1 MGALN
6 GPVLTFFGVPG
17 IGLVEAGPDVARLI
31 LDALVAGEGQ
41 LETGDVVVI
50 AQKIVSKAEG
60 RVVVLDDVR
69 PSSAARALAEEI
81 DKDPRLV
88 ELILQESRRVVAKR
102 PGILIVEHNLGFVM
116 ANAGIDQ
123 SNATPMGAAP
133 QAILL
138 PKAPDES
145 AARIRDTIRA
155 AAGIEVGV
163 IISDSFGRAWRRGTV
178 GVAIGAAGVPAMCD
192 LRGEP
197 DLFGRALE
205 VSITGFADEVAAGAS
220 LVMGQGGEGLPVV
233 IARGLNL
240 DHPHQAATEIV
251 RPAEEDL
258 FR

>member
-1 MGALN
+1 LTGARLAF
-6 GPVLTFFGVPG
+6 LAVPG
-17 IGLVEAGPDVARLI
+17 IGLVEAGQDVARLI
-31 LDALVAGEGQ
+31 LDSMATTGELLQ
-41 LETGDVVVI
+41 AGDVIVI

-69 PSSAARALAEEI
+69 PGALAAALGAEVE
-81 DKDPRLV
+81 KDARLV

-102 PGILIVEHNLGFVM
+102 PGVLIVEHHLGFVM

-123 SNATPMGAAP
+123 SNATPEGQPAR
-133 QAILL
+133 AILL
-138 PKAPDES
+138 PKVPDES
-145 AARIRDTIRA
+145 AAQIREGLRE
-155 AAGIEVGV
+155 AAGVEVGV

-178 GVAIGAAGVPAMCD
+178 GIAIGVAGLPALCD

-197 DLFGRALE
+197 DLYGRPLE

-233 IARGLNL
+233 IARGLNI
-240 DHPHQAATEIV
+240 DGPHQTAADIV
-251 RPAEEDL
+251 RPAQEDL